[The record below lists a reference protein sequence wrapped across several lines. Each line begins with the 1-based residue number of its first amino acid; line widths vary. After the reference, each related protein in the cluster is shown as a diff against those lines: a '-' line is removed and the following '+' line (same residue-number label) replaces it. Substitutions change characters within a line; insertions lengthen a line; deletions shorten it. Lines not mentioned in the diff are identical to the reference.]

1 MEALPEIQEKEIRES
16 FYLKRKIGMKTII
29 RNAALQKTAFFVS
42 LTGYKNKKRVTA
54 VTQYLVNL
62 KSNTMK
68 NTHANI
74 ERICESHKL
83 FLKKMLFLK
92 IL

>member
-1 MEALPEIQEKEIRES
+1 
-16 FYLKRKIGMKTII
+16 MKTII

-42 LTGYKNKKRVTA
+42 LPGYKNKKRVTA

-83 FLKKMLFLK
+83 FLKKMLFLRT
-92 IL
+92 L